1 MDLIEAL
8 SDRFAFQQSLY
19 RETVDALAP
28 PLAAAAEILAQ
39 TVLSGHRLWIV
50 SGPGTHYLAAHF
62 IERLW
67 YGLERERPP
76 FAAVHL
82 PAATTPPPHGQPLDV
97 LAQPGDCV
105 MILLDHE
112 PSETIR
118 AAMRT
123 ALEAGSPLIVI
134 GHDPDE
140 HIWSQLRGGDVPVAL
155 PELPPAQQDE
165 LLLFLLNA
173 LTETWEQLLFGELV

>member
-67 YGLERERPP
+67 YGLERERPL
-76 FAAVHL
+76 L
-82 PAATTPPPHGQPLDV
+82 PRFTCPPLQRRRRTDSRWTFWLSLAT
-97 LAQPGDCV
+97 A
-105 MILLDHE
+105 
-112 PSETIR
+112 S
-118 AAMRT
+118 
-123 ALEAGSPLIVI
+123 
-134 GHDPDE
+134 
-140 HIWSQLRGGDVPVAL
+140 
-155 PELPPAQQDE
+155 
-165 LLLFLLNA
+165 
-173 LTETWEQLLFGELV
+173 